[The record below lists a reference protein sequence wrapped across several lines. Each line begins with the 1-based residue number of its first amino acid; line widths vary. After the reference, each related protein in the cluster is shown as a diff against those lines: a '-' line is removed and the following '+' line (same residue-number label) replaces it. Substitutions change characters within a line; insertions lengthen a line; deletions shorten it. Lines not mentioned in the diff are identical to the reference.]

1 MMRFPGILIAVLL
14 ALGISGKASAAASV
28 EEEARTV
35 VHMLEYVGVD
45 YPAFVK
51 NGQVLDTAEYAE
63 QQEFALQC
71 LSILKQLPLVDAAPD
86 LVAHAQKL
94 QERIGAKADGLE
106 IAALA
111 NALRQE
117 VIVAYKV
124 AVAPRKKPELGTA
137 VALYDAH
144 CASCHGATGG
154 GDGPQAASL
163 DPAPRNFLDTAAMD
177 VRSPFGLY
185 NTITLG
191 VAGTSMLPF
200 TGLTEEER
208 WALAF
213 HVADLRVP
221 ADELQRGEV
230 LWKNGVGKEDFP
242 NLTAVVTTTPEEAVK
257 KGGADLAAV
266 LAWLTAHPEALG
278 NNGPSPLNL
287 TRDRLAQAL
296 DAYKAGQPEEAR
308 RLSISAYLEGF
319 ELIETALDN
328 VDAPLRKQTEREMMA
343 LRSQI
348 SAKAPA
354 DSVAASIG
362 RINGLLEQAD
372 DKLSGGGLT
381 GTAAFL
387 GSLIIL
393 LREGLEAILVLAA
406 ILAFVLK
413 TGRRDAL
420 KYVHAGWIGAVVLG
434 VLTWVL
440 ASYVLTITGANR
452 ELTEGITALLAAAM
466 LLYVGWWLHNKS
478 NTRAWHRYIKDKVGG
493 ALGSQTLWV
502 LAGISF
508 LAVYRELFEII
519 LFYETLLDQV
529 GPQGHTAVWG
539 GVVAAATLLV
549 IIGWAILKYSV
560 KLPIGPF
567 FAVTA
572 LLLAFMAVVFAGNGI
587 AALQEAGVFEAT
599 FVRFITVPVLGIHP
613 TVQGLVTQACV
624 LALVLG
630 VVVWGRMR
638 MARVA
643 AQ

>member
-1 MMRFPGILIAVLL
+1 MPGFRHLL
-14 ALGISGKASAAASV
+14 AFVALWVGAMPCKAGQGA
-28 EEEARTV
+28 EEQARTV

-63 QQEFALQC
+63 QLEFAKQ
-71 LSILKQLPLVDAAPD
+71 SIAILEALPQVDQLPDLLV
-86 LVAHAQKL
+86 HARKL
-94 QERIGAKADGLE
+94 QERILGKADGTE
-106 IAALA
+106 ITALA

-117 VIVAYKV
+117 VIRAYNV
-124 AVAPRKKPELGTA
+124 AVAPRKAPDLA
-137 VALYDAH
+137 AAAALYTAH
-144 CASCHGATGG
+144 CASCHGASGH

-163 DPAPRNFLDTAAMD
+163 EPAPRNFHDAEAMA
-177 VRSPFGLY
+177 VRSPFGVY

-191 VAGTSMLPF
+191 VAGTSMLAY

-221 ADELQRGEV
+221 ADELKRGEA

-242 NLTAVVTTTPEEAVK
+242 NLTAVVTTTPEDAVK

-278 NNGPSPLNL
+278 SSGPSPLNL

-348 SAKAPA
+348 TAKAPA

-362 RINGLLEQAD
+362 RINSLLEQAD
-372 DKLSGGGLT
+372 DQLSGGGLT

-393 LREGLEAILVLAA
+393 LREGLEA

-539 GVVAAATLLV
+539 GVVAAAVLLV
-549 IIGWAILKYSV
+549 VIGGAILKYSV

-572 LLLAFMAVVFAGNGI
+572 LLLAFMAVVFAGSGI

>member
-1 MMRFPGILIAVLL
+1 MRAFRPFLLLL
-14 ALGISGKASAAASV
+14 ALGFGLRTSAAASQ
-28 EEEARTV
+28 EEQARTV

-51 NGQVLDTAEYAE
+51 NGQVLDTAEFAE
-63 QQEFALQC
+63 QQEFAQQS
-71 LSILKQLPLVDAAPD
+71 LSILQQLPKVDAAPD
-86 LVAHAQKL
+86 LVAHALKL
-94 QERIGAKADGLE
+94 QQRIAAKADGLE
-106 IAALA
+106 ITALA
-111 NALRQE
+111 NALREE
-117 VIVAYKV
+117 VILAYNV
-124 AVAPRKKPELGTA
+124 AVAPRKVPDLA
-137 VALYDAH
+137 QASALYTAH
-144 CASCHGATGG
+144 CASCHGTTGH

-163 DPAPRNFLDTAAMD
+163 DPAPRNFHDAAAMD

-191 VAGTSMLPF
+191 VEGTSMLAF
-200 TGLTEEER
+200 SGLTEEER

-213 HVADLRVP
+213 HVAGLQNSG
-221 ADELQRGEV
+221 ADQARGAQ
-230 LWKNGVGKEDFP
+230 LWKSGVGKDRFT
-242 NLTAVVTTTPEEAVK
+242 NISALVTATPAAVQQE
-257 KGGADLAAV
+257 GGADLAAV
-266 LAWLTAHPEALG
+266 WAYLIANPQEVQHGA
-278 NNGPSPLNL
+278 PSPIAL
-287 TRDRLAQAL
+287 TRERLADAL
-296 DAYKAGQPEEAR
+296 AAYRKGQPEEAR

-348 SAKAPA
+348 TAKAPA

-362 RINGLLEQAD
+362 RINVLLEQAN
-372 DKLSGGGLT
+372 DKLSGGGLS
-381 GTAAFL
+381 GMAAFI

-434 VLTWVL
+434 VLTWLV

-466 LLYVGWWLHNKS
+466 LLYVGWWLHNRS
-478 NTRAWHRYIKDKVGG
+478 NTKAWHRYIKDKVGG

-529 GPQGHTAVWG
+529 GPQGHPAVWG
-539 GVVAAATLLV
+539 GVVAAAALLV
-549 IIGWAILKYSV
+549 IIGGAILKYSV

-567 FAVTA
+567 FSITA
-572 LLLAFMAVVFAGNGI
+572 MLLAFMAVVFAGNGI
-587 AALQEAGVFEAT
+587 AALQEAGVFDAT

-613 TVQGLVTQACV
+613 TVQGLVTQTCV

-630 VVVWGRMR
+630 VLAWSRLHI
-638 MARVA
+638 ARSKVA
-643 AQ
+643 

>member
-1 MMRFPGILIAVLL
+1 MPGFRHLL
-14 ALGISGKASAAASV
+14 AFVALWVGAMPCKAGQGA
-28 EEEARTV
+28 EEQARTV

-63 QQEFALQC
+63 QLEFAKQ
-71 LSILKQLPLVDAAPD
+71 SIAILEALPQVDQLPDLLV
-86 LVAHAQKL
+86 HARKL
-94 QERIGAKADGLE
+94 QERILGKADGTE
-106 IAALA
+106 ITALA

-117 VIVAYKV
+117 VIRAYNV
-124 AVAPRKKPELGTA
+124 AVAPRKAPDLA
-137 VALYDAH
+137 AAAALYTAH
-144 CASCHGATGG
+144 CASCHGASGH

-163 DPAPRNFLDTAAMD
+163 EPAPRNFHDAEAMA

-191 VAGTSMLPF
+191 VAGTSMLAY

-221 ADELQRGEV
+221 ADELKRGEA

-242 NLTAVVTTTPEEAVK
+242 NLTAVVTTTPEDAVK

-278 NNGPSPLNL
+278 SSGPSPLNL

-348 SAKAPA
+348 TAKAPA

-362 RINGLLEQAD
+362 RINSLLEQAD
-372 DKLSGGGLT
+372 DQLSGGGLT

-478 NTRAWHRYIKDKVGG
+478 NVSAWQRFVKDKVGA
-493 ALGSQTLWV
+493 ALGKRTLWA

-519 LFYETLLDQV
+519 LFYETLFSQA
-529 GPQGHTAVWG
+529 GPSSSHAVFG
-539 GVVAAATLLV
+539 GIGVAAVLLV
-549 IIGWAILKYSV
+549 LIGGAILKYSV
-560 KLPIGPF
+560 RLPIGPF
-567 FAVTA
+567 FAVTGWMLA
-572 LLLAFMAVVFAGNGI
+572 LMAVVFSGNGV
-587 AALQEAGVFEAT
+587 AALQEAGVFDAT

-638 MARVA
+638 MAHVA

>member
-1 MMRFPGILIAVLL
+1 MPGFRHLL
-14 ALGISGKASAAASV
+14 AFVALWVGAMPCKAGQGA
-28 EEEARTV
+28 EEQARTV

-63 QQEFALQC
+63 QLEFAKQ
-71 LSILKQLPLVDAAPD
+71 SIAILEALPQVDQLPDLLV
-86 LVAHAQKL
+86 HARKL
-94 QERIGAKADGLE
+94 QERILGKADGTE
-106 IAALA
+106 ITALA

-117 VIVAYKV
+117 VIMAYNV
-124 AVAPRKKPELGTA
+124 AVAPRKAPDLA
-137 VALYDAH
+137 AAAALYTAH
-144 CASCHGATGG
+144 CASCHGASGH

-163 DPAPRNFLDTAAMD
+163 EPAPRNFHDAEAMA
-177 VRSPFGLY
+177 VRSPFGVY

-191 VAGTSMLPF
+191 VAGTSMLAY

-221 ADELQRGEV
+221 ADELKRGEA

-242 NLTAVVTTTPEEAVK
+242 NLTAVVTTTPEDAVK

-278 NNGPSPLNL
+278 SSGPSPLNL

-348 SAKAPA
+348 TAKAPA

-362 RINGLLEQAD
+362 RINSLLEQAD
-372 DKLSGGGLT
+372 DQLSGGGLT

-539 GVVAAATLLV
+539 GVVAAAVLLV
-549 IIGWAILKYSV
+549 VIGGAILKYSV

-572 LLLAFMAVVFAGNGI
+572 LLLAFMAVVFAGSGI